1 MPLIRGRHGDRWVLL
16 SSGSPTATEWPC
28 LPLVWR
34 EIDKRGPQ
42 TSPSREA
49 SGFSFSHSPSSVLLV
64 LQVTHLMSSPP
75 QPCLDPGFLPSP
87 NFCLFRTT
95 QHSLC
100 VRGPTRAEPQHKAA
114 GVSAEEWDPRGR
126 QAKQAHPVTTQQ
138 SVTGERGGEERC
150 SSFPKNSG
158 LLALRES

>member
-1 MPLIRGRHGDRWVLL
+1 MGLAFVWIPHSHGVAL
-16 SSGSPTATEWPC
+16 SATGVARNRQERTTDQSVAGGQQLFFLS
-28 LPLVWR
+28 LPLL
-34 EIDKRGPQ
+34 
-42 TSPSREA
+42 
-49 SGFSFSHSPSSVLLV
+49 VLLV